1 MKEAENFA
9 KYPTQ
14 PYRHSHNW
22 VSDIA
27 ADMHLI
33 LVLPGYWSK
42 CENERGLLWMGRP
55 GNFTTQRVDL
65 SGFDR
70 LFVWS

>member
-33 LVLPGYWSK
+33 LVLPGYWSIH
-42 CENERGLLWMGRP
+42 CFQMYIIVLAWISYGFAWGLMGSS
-55 GNFTTQRVDL
+55 NSQ
-65 SGFDR
+65 SC
-70 LFVWS
+70 